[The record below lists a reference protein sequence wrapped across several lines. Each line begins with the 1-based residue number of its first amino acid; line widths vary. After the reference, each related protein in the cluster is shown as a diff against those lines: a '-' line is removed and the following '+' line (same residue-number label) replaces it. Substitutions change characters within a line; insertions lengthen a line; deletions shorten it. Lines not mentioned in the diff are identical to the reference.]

1 MKVDVTA
8 PMPGIK
14 IPNLPSAGAMV
25 MFGLLT
31 KGEIITPGYLT
42 APAGKAAEHG
52 HSTLY

>member
-25 MFGLLT
+25 MLALLT
-31 KGEIITPGYLT
+31 KGEITPGYST
-42 APAGKAAEHG
+42 APVGKAAERD